1 MKRKTY
7 LKTGDVV
14 PVEHDLYFV
23 VEKPFVKS
31 DSTDEDEDYS
41 FYQVGEPIVIGA
53 NRLESYVPSFKDFL
67 NNNCRHATDEE
78 ISSIYNEKYSNAS
91 VGDVYKDGSYSI
103 RHFLIVESN
112 IDKLLEKFDMDID
125 NCYWALRSEMKD
137 LIGELCG
144 TTDIW
149 SIAIGNYNGVL
160 FLFTNYEEDKSLLNI
175 SRKATPEETA
185 QLGQYVFQVQEEYR
199 RKYEEERRK
208 KEEAKAKIYELNK
221 SNPEYFPGAGGNY
234 KQILLEEG
242 KKVVP
247 EKDYS
252 LEQIKNF
259 YHTLLSFEGLSN
271 EVKNS
276 IIFYGGT
283 IAYILCNESGKT
295 RKFGDVDIFIPVSM
309 MQRFRYELRN
319 ELKFIYD
326 SIEIT
331 RRVKLTPK
339 GFRVKRPDL
348 WWDEEYESYN
358 EYTRRLALAEKE
370 VESEA
375 VYQDYGFKA
384 VLFGINISV
393 FPLYDWIFE
402 DGSIGVCAKSF
413 RLSKEKG
420 DWNFLINT
428 IVSKGISIND
438 LFNEVSILGH
448 NARTVKTE
456 YTIASKRNAIRFGY
470 ILRKDTDEADLE
482 FIEAHRNELGIDE
495 TQVEFFMNNIPDYGI
510 SYVYRISRAYDA
522 SNMSPE
528 AYKHIVTRNDKPS

>member
-1 MKRKTY
+1 
-7 LKTGDVV
+7 
-14 PVEHDLYFV
+14 
-23 VEKPFVKS
+23 
-31 DSTDEDEDYS
+31 
-41 FYQVGEPIVIGA
+41 
-53 NRLESYVPSFKDFL
+53 
-67 NNNCRHATDEE
+67 
-78 ISSIYNEKYSNAS
+78 
-91 VGDVYKDGSYSI
+91 
-103 RHFLIVESN
+103 
-112 IDKLLEKFDMDID
+112 
-125 NCYWALRSEMKD
+125 
-137 LIGELCG
+137 
-144 TTDIW
+144 
-149 SIAIGNYNGVL
+149 
-160 FLFTNYEEDKSLLNI
+160 
-175 SRKATPEETA
+175 
-185 QLGQYVFQVQEEYR
+185 
-199 RKYEEERRK
+199 
-208 KEEAKAKIYELNK
+208 
-221 SNPEYFPGAGGNY
+221 
-234 KQILLEEG
+234 
-242 KKVVP
+242 
-247 EKDYS
+247 
-252 LEQIKNF
+252 
-259 YHTLLSFEGLSN
+259 
-271 EVKNS
+271 
-276 IIFYGGT
+276 
-283 IAYILCNESGKT
+283 
-295 RKFGDVDIFIPVSM
+295 M

-339 GFRVKRPDL
+339 GFRVKRPEL
-348 WWDEEYESYN
+348 WWDEEYESYE
-358 EYTRRLALAEKE
+358 EYTRRLALADKE

-482 FIEAHRNELGIDE
+482 FIEAHRSELGIDE